1 MARKYIRGIFTQ
13 ALSLLSLKFRYDEMY
28 QSTDL
33 YTLGQI
39 SNNNRRIYGETP
51 NVRPAYFGSKD
62 PQTSKDLKFCYTNI
76 QLHTIYA

>member
-1 MARKYIRGIFTQ
+1 
-13 ALSLLSLKFRYDEMY
+13 MY